1 MNPRNAILLLAKTTV
16 MLAIAGMSAATLAA
30 DTNKK
35 SEPPAT
41 LLARIKAVEAQQEKN
56 LVNFDDL
63 DFNVYSNQKWDEL
76 TKSHTHDIIVHN
88 ADGKVVKGL
97 AAHIDDLKQMF
108 VFAPD
113 TKVVSHP
120 IRIAQGNYTAVQG
133 VVKGTFS
140 QPMPIGDGKTIAP
153 THKSF
158 TLSMVTIGRWENG
171 VMTEEWLYW
180 DNLDFM
186 KQIGV
191 MP

>member
-1 MNPRNAILLLAKTTV
+1 MNPRNAIRLLAKTAIA
-16 MLAIAGMSAATLAA
+16 LAIVGVSTATLAA
-30 DTNKK
+30 DTSKK
-35 SEPPAT
+35 SEPPAA
-41 LLARIKAVEAQQEKN
+41 LLAHIKAIETQQEKN

-76 TKSHTHDIIVHN
+76 TKSHSHDIIVHN
-88 ADGKVVKGL
+88 ADGKVIKGL
-97 AAHIDDLKQMF
+97 AAHTDDLKQMF

-133 VVKGTFS
+133 VASGTFS
-140 QPMPIGDGKTIAP
+140 LPMPIGDGKTIPP
-153 THKSF
+153 TGKRF
-158 TLSMVTIGRWENG
+158 TLSMVTIGHWENG

-186 KQIGV
+186 KQIGL
-191 MP
+191 MQ